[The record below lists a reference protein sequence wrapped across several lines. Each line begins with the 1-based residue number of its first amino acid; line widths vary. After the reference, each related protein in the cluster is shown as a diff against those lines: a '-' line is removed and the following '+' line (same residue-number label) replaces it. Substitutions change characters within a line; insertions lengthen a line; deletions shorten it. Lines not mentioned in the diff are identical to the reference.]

1 MIVFLPHGKSAGKKS
16 VKYDS
21 EKLTPVIRCSI
32 CTGEQV
38 AGFRDN
44 ATGKFTDVMLIR
56 SSHDLEAFRKK
67 YGIKGDIEK
76 IY

>member
-1 MIVFLPHGKSAGKKS
+1 MSILKKHDAGA
-16 VKYDS
+16 KYDS
-21 EKLTPVIRCSI
+21 ERMTPVIRCSI

-44 ATGKFTDVMLIR
+44 ATGKFTDVMLLQNR
-56 SSHDLEAFRKK
+56 HDLDAFRKK
-67 YGIKGDIEK
+67 YGIKGEIEK